1 MYSQNLTEGLIHR
14 LGSGKPHSIA
24 SDQGTPFTAKK
35 VQQWVHTHMP
45 PHGKLTD
52 LNWKVEWL
60 IEDSD
65 IALIEK

>member
-1 MYSQNLTEGLIHR
+1 MYSQNLTEGLIHC
-14 LGSGKPHSIA
+14 LGSGMPHSIA

-52 LNWKVEWL
+52 LN
-60 IEDSD
+60 
-65 IALIEK
+65 